1 VCTESVTHE
10 PVVPEGR
17 GSRVLTPG
25 RRLGGGLVSS
35 TLQQL
40 AFERAAASDVMAGR
54 ESKEVSRNDID

>member
-25 RRLGGGLVSS
+25 RRLGGLVSS
-35 TLQQL
+35 TLQEL
-40 AFERAAASDVMAGR
+40 ASERAAASDVMAGR
-54 ESKEVSRNDID
+54 ESKEVSRNGID